1 MKRIVSLGINKE
13 NPAWLN
19 TKIEQSNKLAGLLI
33 FLAVT
38 FSVIIHFYF
47 TPLLYLPVLA
57 TLAFAATPLLNYWG
71 NHLLSRSILV
81 LVPFT
86 VISIFNAYYAN
97 SFIKPLNGFWAM
109 ALAFFAFNFAV
120 FDHRERKILAI
131 NSILMGLAMICFGLY
146 EPLFDVNNGIDYEF
160 ADSWP
165 FKLLCTSTALIIIAA
180 SLFMQQNYVLKSE
193 KENADLLASLS
204 EKQTLMEESEATL
217 KNTLAEVQQAREDEQ
232 ARTWVANGVAQVT
245 AMTREEQSE
254 NLDDRI
260 LSFIIKYL
268 NANQGGFYRVEFDDE
283 KQTKPYIAL
292 KAVYAYDR
300 KKHFENQRIEPK
312 QGLVGQC
319 YMEKET
325 TRLKQ
330 IPQNYVRITSG
341 LGEAT
346 PAFLAI
352 VPLIYNRE
360 VEGIIE
366 VASFEE
372 LSKAQIEF
380 LEKAG
385 ESLASFIKSSRTNE
399 QTRRLLVISQ
409 QQTEEMRSAEEEMR
423 QNMEELSAIQEE
435 MERKQRS
442 MEHQEMLLEEKS
454 RELSLT
460 LRELEAAK
468 KEIAILRQIAKP
480 MSSVELNA
488 ELMSQAVA

>member
-1 MKRIVSLGINKE
+1 MKRIISLGTTEN

-19 TKIEQSNKLAGLLI
+19 IKIELSNKLAGLLI
-33 FLAVT
+33 FLAAT
-38 FSVIIHFYF
+38 FSIIIHFYF
-47 TPLLYLPVLA
+47 PPLLFLPVLA
-57 TLAFAATPLLNYWG
+57 TLAFAIAPLLNYWG
-71 NHLLSRSILV
+71 NHLLSRSIIV
-81 LVPFT
+81 LVPFA
-86 VISIFNAYYAN
+86 VIMLFNAYYSNA
-97 SFIKPLNGFWAM
+97 FIKPMYGFWGM

-120 FDHRERKILAI
+120 FDHKERGIITLNAAVIAI
-131 NSILMGLAMICFGLY
+131 AMLSFEVY
-146 EPLFDVNNGIDYEF
+146 EPLFDIQTGIDYEF
-160 ADSWP
+160 ADSWA
-165 FKLLCTSTALIIIAA
+165 FKLLCVSTSLIVVAA
-180 SLFMQQNYVLKSE
+180 SLFLQQNYVLKSE
-193 KENADLLASLS
+193 QENTELLASLS
-204 EKQTLMEESEATL
+204 EKQMQMEESENAL
-217 KNTLAEVQQAREDEQ
+217 KNTLAEVQKAREEEN

-268 NANQGGFYRVEFDDE
+268 KANQGGFYRVEFDDE
-283 KQTKPYIAL
+283 KQTKSYISL

-300 KKHFENQRIEPK
+300 KKYVENQRIEPK
-312 QGLVGQC
+312 QGLIGQC

-325 TRLKQ
+325 MRLKQ

-352 VPLIYNRE
+352 VPLIYNNE

-372 LSKAQIEF
+372 LSKVQIEF

-409 QQTEEMRSAEEEMR
+409 QQTEEMRAAEEEMR

-442 MEHQEMLLEEKS
+442 VERQEILLEEKS
-454 RELSLT
+454 RQLT
-460 LRELEAAK
+460 MALRELEDAQ
-468 KEIAILRQIAKP
+468 KEIATLRQLTKP
-480 MSSVELNA
+480 MSSVALNA
-488 ELMSQAVA
+488 QVTKQAVA